1 MHCGGVD
8 SASDGSWQDWSKSDM
23 EQVKATKPNF
33 GESFVCTFA
42 TILFVSLSHP
52 DIQVGASVVQEQCE
66 AEGDMSLQQRVLMG
80 AGTALE
86 GSSELVEDEIAAGM

>member
-1 MHCGGVD
+1 MKIPVARHYYGV
-8 SASDGSWQDWSKSDM
+8 
-23 EQVKATKPNF
+23 ATKPNF
-33 GESFVCTFA
+33 GNLGFLFSF
-42 TILFVSLSHP
+42 SHP

>member
-1 MHCGGVD
+1 MVLQLSLILENLG
-8 SASDGSWQDWSKSDM
+8 
-23 EQVKATKPNF
+23 F
-33 GESFVCTFA
+33 LFSF
-42 TILFVSLSHP
+42 SHP

>member
-1 MHCGGVD
+1 MYNCHH
-8 SASDGSWQDWSKSDM
+8 
-23 EQVKATKPNF
+23 
-33 GESFVCTFA
+33 
-42 TILFVSLSHP
+42 SLSHP

-86 GSSELVEDEIAAGM
+86 GSSELVEDEIAAGMYVENVHCPSQHVMMVCTITNSVPERISYVAICK

>member
-1 MHCGGVD
+1 M
-8 SASDGSWQDWSKSDM
+8 
-23 EQVKATKPNF
+23 
-33 GESFVCTFA
+33 
-42 TILFVSLSHP
+42 
-52 DIQVGASVVQEQCE
+52 GASVVQEQCE

>member
-1 MHCGGVD
+1 MILQLSLILENLG
-8 SASDGSWQDWSKSDM
+8 
-23 EQVKATKPNF
+23 F
-33 GESFVCTFA
+33 LSFSF
-42 TILFVSLSHP
+42 SHP

-86 GSSELVEDEIAAGM
+86 GSSELVEDEIAAGMFKMSTMSRHLV

>member
-1 MHCGGVD
+1 MKILVARHYYGF
-8 SASDGSWQDWSKSDM
+8 
-23 EQVKATKPNF
+23 ATKPNF

-42 TILFVSLSHP
+42 TILFVLLSHP

>member
-1 MHCGGVD
+1 MLMKILVARDYYGF
-8 SASDGSWQDWSKSDM
+8 
-23 EQVKATKPNF
+23 ATKPNF
-33 GESFVCTFA
+33 GEGFVCY
-42 TILFVSLSHP
+42 ICHHSLSHP

-86 GSSELVEDEIAAGM
+86 GSSELVEDEIAAGV